1 MSFASGLRFAFQMI
15 IFAMITEFIA
25 FIFVDAMG
33 AQFHTFLE
41 PAAYMTFNAMG
52 VGGQQTVLYQIAIL
66 MHLLTTIFV
75 IGGFVGMFM
84 QAAKPESS
92 TVQMQYYRR

>member
-1 MSFASGLRFAFQMI
+1 MAFSAGLRFLFTMI

-25 FIFVDAMG
+25 FVFVDAMG

-41 PAAYMTFNAMG
+41 PAAYATFNAMG

-66 MHLLTTIFV
+66 MHLLTTIFL
-75 IGGFVGMFM
+75 ISGFVGMFI
-84 QAAKPESS
+84 QAAKPESK
-92 TVQMQYYRR
+92 TIQMYRR